1 MNFVFSCTDL
11 PRFIKKMFSGL
22 KKFISSYPQLFYF
35 DINHDFNPKVHLHL
49 AECAPEVLARGS
61 VPCPQPQTQVGSMG
75 SPPHQQMS
83 LKPGNPPD
91 GNFGNYDIGFG
102 PYQQNTREFE
112 RRPSWDT
119 HEWGPH
125 LEREVWSAAPP
136 QPQQQP
142 QQPLRGP
149 VYGNAGPRA
158 AMNHHPLPSPPQQQ
172 PSLGRN
178 NVYNQQDS
186 GDRYNQ
192 YDRGH
197 YNLISYNDRGHHNRP
212 SFNSRPRGSSSG
224 RLHDTPPH
232 NIALQFPLQPSQ
244 QEVMNRNNYVSHPS
258 NYRGLLNNTV
268 SVQESNRLDTQYNVS
283 REFEFEQ
290 NESHYHTGRKFPE
303 RGEM

>member
-1 MNFVFSCTDL
+1 
-11 PRFIKKMFSGL
+11 MFSGL

-61 VPCPQPQTQVGSMG
+61 VPCPQPQTQTQVGSMG
-75 SPPHQQMS
+75 SPPHHQMS

-136 QPQQQP
+136 QPQP

-197 YNLISYNDRGHHNRP
+197 YNLISYNDDDDENDNFSRNGRESLLDLYYQSNNRSIVQTNHHSSHAHPAHHSTPFP
-212 SFNSRPRGSSSG
+212 SQPTLHQHGRPRQ
-224 RLHDTPPH
+224 LDV
-232 NIALQFPLQPSQ
+232 NA
-244 QEVMNRNNYVSHPS
+244 
-258 NYRGLLNNTV
+258 RGLKNGVHHSTNNM
-268 SVQESNRLDTQYNVS
+268 DFDHDQYKNTYHRGNVL
-283 REFEFEQ
+283 F
-290 NESHYHTGRKFPE
+290 
-303 RGEM
+303 